1 MDTKWGQRYTGL
13 MLSCDRHMNI
23 HLGDVVKTTVRA
35 TVHGDIPMK
44 INMRE
49 AFIKGVGINCIK
61 MDQHLV
67 SDYKSHKES

>member
-1 MDTKWGQRYTGL
+1 
-13 MLSCDRHMNI
+13 MNI

-35 TVHGDIPMK
+35 PLHGDAPMK

-61 MDQHLV
+61 IDQDVV
-67 SDYKSHKES
+67 SEYKSHKES